1 MKIQNQKS
9 KQQSSGEPALK
20 ILPCKCVFCNKSD
33 KYMKN
38 TKNKKILTNCVQL
51 RADEGSGHLQKTE
64 MIQIITIASDKQ
76 LIV

>member
-1 MKIQNQKS
+1 
-9 KQQSSGEPALK
+9 
-20 ILPCKCVFCNKSD
+20 
-33 KYMKN
+33 MKN